1 MLEVNFNP
9 FPDLKTQRLIL
20 RQLKEEDIHGIF
32 SLRSDEKVMKFI
44 GKPPIKTMA
53 EALDFFNIVT
63 QSLENNAGITWAIAL
78 KKTPEKIIG
87 TVGLWRLIKEH
98 YRAEIGYMLMPR
110 YWKKG
115 IAKEAVSEVISYGF
129 NKIGLH
135 SIEAHINPQN
145 TASAILLEK
154 TGFKREAYFKEA
166 FFFNGEFE
174 DTAIYSLLNKTV

>member
-78 KKTPEKIIG
+78 KKNTGKNYRNCWFVAFDKR
-87 TVGLWRLIKEH
+87 TLSCRNRLH
-98 YRAEIGYMLMPR
+98 GNA
-110 YWKKG
+110 
-115 IAKEAVSEVISYGF
+115 A
-129 NKIGLH
+129 
-135 SIEAHINPQN
+135 
-145 TASAILLEK
+145 LLEK
-154 TGFKREAYFKEA
+154 RNCKRSGFRS
-166 FFFNGEFE
+166 N
-174 DTAIYSLLNKTV
+174 LLWL